1 MDRRNFVAAV
11 TALTLSLAITGI
23 SAAQMYTPAQT
34 ARSTLLLL
42 RIDGIPGD
50 SAVDRHKGE
59 IDIESYSWVESR
71 AASGAPGGG
80 ATGRVNAGS
89 FHFSARSSQAS
100 PRLFQACASGQVL
113 RSAVLTVWITQ
124 QERQYWRMWDVTVHH
139 YKNSL
144 DLKKDLMSWDE
155 FSLDFAR
162 IEFDYRPVSLSG
174 GPAPPPI
181 RSGWDVRANR
191 PF

>member
-1 MDRRNFVAAV
+1 MDRRHFVAAV

-23 SAAQMYTPAQT
+23 CTAQMYTATQT

-50 SAVDRHKGE
+50 SMVDRHKGD
-59 IDIESYSWVESR
+59 IDIDSYSWVESR
-71 AASGAPGGG
+71 AASGMSGGG
-80 ATGRVNAGS
+80 SAGRINMGS
-89 FHFSARSSQAS
+89 FHFSTRASQAS
-100 PRLFQACASGQVL
+100 PRLFQACASGQVF
-113 RSAVLTVWITQ
+113 RSAVLTVWTTQ

-162 IEFDYRPVSLSG
+162 IELDYRPVSLSG